1 MHAYR
6 DQYASLF
13 RGGKDIVLIGIS
25 TDSPEE
31 QSSWLRDDEMPFLFA
46 SDVGGEIGQKYGAFI
61 KRSEGIM
68 DNRTLFIV
76 DKDGQIAYLAAPFR
90 QMDPTAYTDLG
101 EALDRIAPVAAEEP
115 GN

>member
-1 MHAYR
+1 M
-6 DQYASLF
+6 F

-46 SDVGGEIGQKYGAFI
+46 SDVAGEIGQKYGAFI
-61 KRSEGIM
+61 KRGERIF
-68 DNRTLFIV
+68 DNRTLFVV
-76 DKDGQIAYLAAPFR
+76 DKDGEIAYVAAPFR
-90 QMDPTAYTDLG
+90 EIDPMAYTDLG